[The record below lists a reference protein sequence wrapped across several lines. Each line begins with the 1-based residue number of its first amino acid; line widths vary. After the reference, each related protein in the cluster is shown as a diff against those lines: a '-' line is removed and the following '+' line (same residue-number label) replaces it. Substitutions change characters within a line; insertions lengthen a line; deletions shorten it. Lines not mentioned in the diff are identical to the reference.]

1 MFIKSIAFENY
12 RNLETDIFFPAKGIN
27 VIYGDNAQ
35 GKTNLLE
42 CIWLFTGGRS
52 FRGARDTELVAFGK
66 KYSRISLCFDS
77 EEREQGIEI
86 TISGGKRGAVLND
99 VPKKF
104 MSQIIGSFCAVV
116 FSPNHLTLIKNG
128 PEERRNFIDTALCQI
143 KPSYAVLLS
152 RYKRALNERN
162 SLLKDIPKHREL
174 EDMLDVWDERIA
186 EEGIKISAERRK
198 YVKLL
203 SQPAMGFYDGISS
216 GKEKLS
222 IEYRSVIQDSSEA
235 DAAEIKNSIISALE
249 ARRADDIICG
259 YTTVGVHRD
268 DLSVKINDREARKF
282 GSQGQQRSAVLA
294 LKLAEAYVIGKQKGE
309 TPVVLLDDVLSE
321 LDSTRQNYLLNKLE
335 GMQVFI
341 TCCEKIDDTE
351 NKMRIENGE
360 IFSVE
365 E

>member
-1 MFIKSIAFENY
+1 MGTSTSVILQQMGVIVILVSIGIYLYKKGTVDSSVSPRLSAIVVDVCNPALILASILSGNITATRRDLVIGMIIGVIFYTCLIILGFILPRILRVKPDERRYYNMMTIYTNTGFIGIPVAKAILPENAILY
-12 RNLETDIFFPAKGIN
+12 VIVIN
-27 VIYGDNAQ
+27 VMY
-35 GKTNLLE
+35 
-42 CIWLFTGGRS
+42 
-52 FRGARDTELVAFGK
+52 
-66 KYSRISLCFDS
+66 
-77 EEREQGIEI
+77 
-86 TISGGKRGAVLND
+86 
-99 VPKKF
+99 
-104 MSQIIGSFCAVV
+104 
-116 FSPNHLTLIKNG
+116 
-128 PEERRNFIDTALCQI
+128 
-143 KPSYAVLLS
+143 
-152 RYKRALNERN
+152 
-162 SLLKDIPKHREL
+162 SLLFYTH
-174 EDMLDVWDERIA
+174 
-186 EEGIKISAERRK
+186 GITVLSA
-198 YVKLL
+198 
-203 SQPAMGFYDGISS
+203 